1 MPQDPIDLTQLPD
14 GSIFYLRRDATCRCS
29 CSTDSDVAWIRE
41 GDWCIRDAENGTI
54 MHPTCFAMGVLESRL
69 DEALDPKHDEAFL
82 APFKESKF
90 ERGTLE
96 PNEVDVA
103 AQDQSCASCEVAI
116 SSFNELGQPG
126 FCALPDESGLNKYSH
141 TSCIQEY
148 DDTRDKSQLAST
160 DTAAIDIRRLDPI
173 FKPFDAEVFTPSE
186 GRLSAQW
193 IDSIY
198 DWCHENTQGCA
209 TNTCRVI
216 AEEKDNAPSGSRRFS
231 LHTKSEDLIDISTG
245 ESPPGYKSKGYYID
259 FPTLGRPENAFLSGD
274 TASGDLM
281 TAP

>member
-126 FCALPDESGLNKYSH
+126 FCALPDESGLNKYLH
-141 TSCIQEY
+141 TSCMTTLE
-148 DDTRDKSQLAST
+148 TRANWLPQTLLRLILDVLIPFSSHSMRKSLRLARVAYRLSGST
-160 DTAAIDIRRLDPI
+160 ASMTGVMKTLRGAPPILVELLPRRRIMLRQAVGDFPFIRRARI
-173 FKPFDAEVFTPSE
+173 
-186 GRLSAQW
+186 
-193 IDSIY
+193 
-198 DWCHENTQGCA
+198 
-209 TNTCRVI
+209 
-216 AEEKDNAPSGSRRFS
+216 
-231 LHTKSEDLIDISTG
+231 
-245 ESPPGYKSKGYYID
+245 
-259 FPTLGRPENAFLSGD
+259 
-274 TASGDLM
+274 
-281 TAP
+281 